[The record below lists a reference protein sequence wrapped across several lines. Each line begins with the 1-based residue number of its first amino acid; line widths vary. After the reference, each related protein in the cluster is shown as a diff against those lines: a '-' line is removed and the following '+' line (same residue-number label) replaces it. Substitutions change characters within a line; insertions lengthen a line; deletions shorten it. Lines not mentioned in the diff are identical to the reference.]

1 VANSTGSNVYVTD
14 YDADVDWQ
22 SLQAF
27 GRDTSGNA
35 RNEDFAELDNA
46 LNSSTYFD
54 SVNETYLENSNPKE
68 TIGLEIYNEEITDIP
83 VVNSTN
89 STSFKTG
96 ILWDYG
102 DGGTTYSEVQDVVF
116 LTIVNKSKQGY
127 NETRDFEIRIPATL
141 GQLVGPDSDRVAFY
155 TEIK

>member
-1 VANSTGSNVYVTD
+1 VNSTY
-14 YDADVDWQ
+14 
-22 SLQAF
+22 
-27 GRDTSGNA
+27 
-35 RNEDFAELDNA
+35 LDNG
-46 LNSSTYFD
+46 
-54 SVNETYLENSNPKE
+54 VPKE
-68 TIGLEIYNEEITDIP
+68 TITKDVYGMDIINIP

-102 DGGTTYSEVQDVVF
+102 DGGTTYSGSQDVVF
-116 LTIVNKSKQGY
+116 LSIVNKSQQGY

-141 GQLVGPDSDRVAFY
+141 GQLSGPDSDKVAFY